1 MASLHKPERGCGTPL
16 LRAGRSRS
24 RGSPSRSRGWHSLPA
39 PRDRALCPCTG
50 TASCRQE
57 SEEGMQ
63 KQEPWKQQVGTLL
76 VLFIYFP
83 NPQAKQPQIMAG
95 KEHMAESSAP
105 EWLWV
110 PPSWSSQCWLACS
123 PGRCWL
129 QPRASSTACFTP
141 QPCQAQC
148 QSIYN
153 FHSNEVNAC

>member
-1 MASLHKPERGCGTPL
+1 MMASLHKPERGCGTPL
-16 LRAGRSRS
+16 LRAGWSRS

-57 SEEGMQ
+57 SAEGMQ

-95 KEHMAESSAP
+95 KEHMAESSARVALGATKLEQP
-105 EWLWV
+105 M
-110 PPSWSSQCWLACS
+110 LA
-123 PGRCWL
+123 GL
-129 QPRASSTACFTP
+129 QPREMLAPAK
-141 QPCQAQC
+141 
-148 QSIYN
+148 SILYGV
-153 FHSNEVNAC
+153 FHATTLPGSMSKHL